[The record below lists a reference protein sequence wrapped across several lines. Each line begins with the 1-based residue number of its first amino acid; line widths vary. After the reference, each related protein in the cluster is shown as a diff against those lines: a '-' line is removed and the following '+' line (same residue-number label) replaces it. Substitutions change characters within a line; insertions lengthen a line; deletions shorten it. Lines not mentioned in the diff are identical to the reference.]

1 VYQSELQTVAYA
13 VEVIKRYEVILGD
26 THDKKKPTAKMVNAT
41 IQEGFQLTST
51 VQILAI
57 AALYRH

>member
-26 THDKKKPTAKMVNAT
+26 TQDKKKPTARMVNAT
-41 IQEGFQLTST
+41 IQEGFQPTSA
-51 VQILAI
+51 VPIIAI
-57 AALYRH
+57 TTLYRH